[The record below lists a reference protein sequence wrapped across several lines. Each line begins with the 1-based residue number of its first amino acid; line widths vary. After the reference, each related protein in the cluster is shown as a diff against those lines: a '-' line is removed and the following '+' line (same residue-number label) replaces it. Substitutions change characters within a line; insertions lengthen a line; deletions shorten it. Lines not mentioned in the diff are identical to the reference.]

1 MSVVWFVNPH
11 HLLHD
16 RRRQPDLM
24 THHAGTLGHPLP
36 DVDQLDLVG
45 VDDIDLGMGGG
56 QLTDRVAASLGLY

>member
-1 MSVVWFVNPH
+1 
-11 HLLHD
+11 
-16 RRRQPDLM
+16 M

-56 QLTDRVAASLGLY
+56 QLTDRVAASLGLC